1 MKELKIILA
10 VIIIFS
16 SSFVFTSCSEDDE
29 IFIKAT
35 LELEES
41 AATVPYTEGELTVG
55 VTANDDYNV
64 TVYQNGIGWLDY
76 EILNEGDSLKV
87 FYTANDSTLERTGRL
102 ILINDDVMRFY
113 DITQEGIPTS
123 SITKIDI
130 DYAVNSSGGYTIF
143 SVSEQECNKIPIG
156 ATLVIDCGDAGTISL
171 LDASYNEYMGG
182 SPVNGSFSFVWTQ
195 EIANTTASGGITTG
209 VLRDGFEV
217 NAVYAIYTKGNIEYA
232 INSQGGYTILSVSA
246 EECAKI
252 PKGAN
257 VIFECPSD
265 DGTVSLLDAS
275 YNAYVEGSPVNGFF
289 SFSWTSA
296 IAGITESAGI
306 TTGILRDGFDV
317 SSMYF
322 TSVINDLEY
331 TINDQGGYTILSVSA
346 EECAKIPIGATL
358 VFECPSDDG
367 TISLLDSNYQ
377 SFAEGG
383 PVNGEFSFVWTKE
396 IAAITATS
404 GISTGVIRDGFDITA
419 MYCHN

>member
-1 MKELKIILA
+1 MKELNIILA
-10 VIIIFS
+10 ILIIFS

-29 IFIKAT
+29 LIIKAT
-35 LELEES
+35 LELEKSEM
-41 AATVPYTEGELTVG
+41 TVPYTEGELTVG
-55 VTANDDYNV
+55 VAANDDYTV
-64 TVYQNGIGWLDY
+64 TVYENGADWLSY
-76 EILNEGDSLKV
+76 EILNDGDSLLV
-87 FYTANDSTLERTGRL
+87 SYASNDSTLERTGRL
-102 ILINDDVMRFY
+102 ILINDDVMRFL
-113 DITQEGIPTS
+113 DITQEGVPSS

-143 SVSEQECNKIPIG
+143 SVSEQECDKIPIG
-156 ATLVIDCGDAGTISL
+156 ATVVIDCGDEGTISM
-171 LDASYNEYMGG
+171 LDASYTEYVGG

-195 EIANTTASGGITTG
+195 EIANITASGGITTG

-217 NAVYAIYTKGNIEYA
+217 NAVYAIYTKGNIEYS

-265 DGTVSLLDAS
+265 DGTISLLDAS
-275 YNAYVEGSPVNGFF
+275 YNAFAEGSPVNGLF
-289 SFSWTSA
+289 SFNWTSA
-296 IAGITESAGI
+296 IADITESAGI
-306 TTGILRDGFDV
+306 TTGILRDGFDI

-331 TINDQGGYTILSVSA
+331 NIDAQGGYTILSVSA
-346 EECAKIPIGATL
+346 EECAKIPIGATV

-367 TISLLDSNYQ
+367 TVSLLDSNYQ
-377 SFAEGG
+377 SFAEGA
-383 PVNGEFSFVWTKE
+383 PVNGEFSFIWTKE

-404 GISTGVIRDGFDITA
+404 GITTGVLRDGFDITS